1 VFADGSQFTNGILLP
16 RHSFILE
23 LLPWIPEYAW
33 GYGWAATTNF
43 PTPMGTIFID
53 TDLNH
58 LGYVLDRDSVP
69 LCQNVSRADA
79 EQEKNCLIG
88 EGDRFTWDKRDF
100 IVDKTIITQ
109 FILMFLLNNNA
120 RCDDMRRRAAENDFV
135 LYNSFCTQGNEFH
148 TEHHY
153 LDLGKKKK
161 KS

>member
-1 VFADGSQFTNGILLP
+1 
-16 RHSFILE
+16 LE
-23 LLPWIPEYAW
+23 LLPWTPEYAW

-69 LCQNVSRADA
+69 LCQNVSRADK

-88 EGDRFTWDKRDF
+88 EGDRFTWTNRDF

-135 LYNSFCTQGNEFH
+135 LYNSFFTQGNEFH

-153 LDLGKKKK
+153 SKKKKKKK